1 MCKRVCVCVC
11 VCVCVHLYEREREG
25 ERNRERS
32 EKQMCD
38 QSESSASMQPRCKGR
53 AGEASCEE
61 PQHSSCEDPLTHT
74 HTHTHTHAHTHAH
87 SHTGPTHP
95 HIHRLPAHT
104 FAAEKIFLYTY
115 LQKLKQ
121 ITKIKGAKIE
131 MKQKIALSLISNK
144 MWNEIISTVFQ

>member
-74 HTHTHTHAHTHAH
+74 HTHTHTLTHTLIHTQDPPTHTYTDYLHTH
-87 SHTGPTHP
+87 
-95 HIHRLPAHT
+95 LQQ
-104 FAAEKIFLYTY
+104 KNIFFILTC
-115 LQKLKQ
+115 K
-121 ITKIKGAKIE
+121 
-131 MKQKIALSLISNK
+131 N
-144 MWNEIISTVFQ
+144 